1 MFHWIPREKDRSTE
15 LGEKTWTCICNAIQ
29 ETPLIRLNSL
39 CIPGNSIG
47 DRGCRQL
54 LKLGFDRCFSE
65 LRELNLASNRIGNT
79 AVVELVRAMKDAKV
93 CFCIEKLDVSN
104 NGITQRGLFE
114 QIKECEFSRLRE
126 LRVGGDARDKA

>member
-39 CIPGNSIG
+39 CILGNSIG

-93 CFCIEKLDVSN
+93 CSCIEKLDVSN